1 MKNIHLFTNSKQIIP
16 ILSKFYRVKK
26 IFTEKSVLKKK
37 QNVQVIKSLN
47 KISLDQFNGIDLAI
61 SYGFGIIFKKNF
73 IKKYSDGIWN
83 IHPGDLPRYRGRHP
97 ITWAFLNN
105 EKKIG
110 VSIHKIDQK
119 IDRGFLLSKKFV
131 TRTLKD
137 DEKTINK
144 KIFKILPSA
153 IKLAIKNY
161 NNRKFVKI
169 KKGKYYKALYKG
181 VSIKNP
187 KQTNFLYVY
196 NAIKA
201 QKFYGGVKIGNFK
214 FKDVIFFKKKK
225 KLSDKYKIIECKN
238 NKTIIGVLA

>member
-16 ILSKFYRVKK
+16 ILSKFYKVKK
-26 IFTEKSVLKKK
+26 IFTEKSIFKKR

-47 KISLDQFNGIDLAI
+47 QISSTQFNGIELAI
-61 SYGFGIIFKKNF
+61 SYGFGLIFKNNL
-73 IKKYSDGIWN
+73 IKKYSNGIWN
-83 IHPGDLPRYRGRHP
+83 IHPGDLPKYRGRHP

-131 TRTLKD
+131 KRTFKD

-153 IKLAIKNY
+153 IRLAIKNF
-161 NNRKFVKI
+161 NNGKFVKI
-169 KKGKYYKALYKG
+169 KKGRYYKALYKG
-181 VSIKNP
+181 VLIKNP
-187 KQTNFLYVY
+187 KQANFLFVY

-201 QKFYGGVKIGNFK
+201 QKSYGGVKIGKVK
-214 FKDVIFFKKKK
+214 FKDVIFFKKNK
-225 KLSDKYKIIECKN
+225 KLATSHKIIECKN
-238 NKTIIGVLA
+238 NKKIIGVLA